1 MAKKNIL
8 SEDSPEREEVKEK
21 PVKKTTRLRNADVV
35 SLLEG
40 LQLAIEKERNLRLVR
55 ENVIERE
62 NALQLDGLVTKLKAM
77 ALSFKLFTSP
87 PRAQ

>member
-8 SEDSPEREEVKEK
+8 KEEATEIRGEK
-21 PVKKTTRLRNADVV
+21 PVKKATRLMNSDIVE
-35 SLLEG
+35 LIEG
-40 LQLAIEKERNLRLVR
+40 LHASVSKERNLRTVR

-62 NALQLDGLVTKLKAM
+62 NAFQLDGIMQKLKAM

-87 PRAQ
+87 PKAQ